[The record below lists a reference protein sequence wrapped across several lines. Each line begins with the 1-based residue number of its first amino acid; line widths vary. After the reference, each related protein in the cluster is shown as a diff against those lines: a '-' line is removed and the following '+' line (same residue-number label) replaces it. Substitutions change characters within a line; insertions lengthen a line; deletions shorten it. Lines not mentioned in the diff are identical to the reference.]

1 MTRCR
6 REAWLAHGAA
16 LALLLVIGCS
26 SGDSSAPPPTPLPP
40 PTSQGDIQDLGTFS
54 IPAGALLASPLTV
67 DAIGASSLL
76 LVAIP
81 TAGSAPAVMTNIINP
96 SGQTLVTPNPND
108 LDPIGKNLFQQV
120 GYPVTAG
127 LLPQSTTYT
136 FENGRYQFQIGNPN
150 SSPVSTQVVA
160 VLNRRLN
167 PAAGVLDLNLV
178 FCGIQDLDSQ
188 TAFTNQNFVL
198 LFSEFQRILAQV
210 NIQIGTAHTFDCP
223 SNLVGQLAV
232 VDGTD
237 EQALLFS
244 LSPPAGNEALNVF
257 FVQDIQLQGIAG
269 VLGVSGGIPGPARI
283 QGTGASGVGISLVAS
298 RIGDLRTSDLL
309 RRGRTMAHEVGHYF
323 GLFHTTERTGSIPT
337 SPTNFVNVDPIPDT
351 PECLLT
357 VDQPPTGDGD
367 QSVEPTE
374 CGVGGGARNLMF
386 WTQGP
391 DSLGARDQ
399 ISADQAFVMVRNP
412 LVR

>member
-1 MTRCR
+1 M
-6 REAWLAHGAA
+6 
-16 LALLLVIGCS
+16 
-26 SGDSSAPPPTPLPP
+26 
-40 PTSQGDIQDLGTFS
+40 
-54 IPAGALLASPLTV
+54 LASPLSV

-81 TAGSAPAVMTNIINP
+81 STGNATAVMTNIMNP
-96 SGQTLVTPNPND
+96 SGQTLVTLDPND
-108 LDPIGKNLFQQV
+108 LDPIGKNLFQQI
-120 GYPVTAG
+120 GYAVTAG
-127 LLPQSTTYT
+127 ILPHSTTYT

-150 SSPVSTQVVA
+150 GSPVSTQVLA

-167 PAAGVLDLNLV
+167 PTAGALDLNLV

-188 TAFTNQNFVL
+188 SALTNQDFLL
-198 LFSEFQRILAQV
+198 LFNEFQRILAQV
-210 NIQIGTAHTFDCP
+210 NIQVGTVHTFDCP
-223 SNLVGQLAV
+223 ASLVGQLAV
-232 VDGTD
+232 VNGTD

-244 LSPPAGNEALNVF
+244 LNPPAGNEALNVF

-298 RIGDLRTSDLL
+298 RIGDLTASDLL
-309 RRGRTMAHEVGHYF
+309 RRGRTMAHEVGHYV
-323 GLFHTTERTGSIPT
+323 GLFHTTERTGSTPN
-337 SPTNFVNVDPIPDT
+337 SPTNFINVDPIPDT

-367 QSVEPTE
+367 QSVDPTE

-391 DSLGARDQ
+391 DALGARDQ
-399 ISADQAFVMVRNP
+399 ISPDQAFVMLRNP